1 MVEERAPKLFV
12 GIGNVLQGDDG
23 VGVRAAEIMEKLP
36 LPADVEVYECGTAL
50 PDLAR
55 LIEDREVVVVVDAID
70 ADAEPGTV
78 FRLKPEQLARQAA
91 PISLHELDLSHALDE
106 ARLLG
111 RAPKRVYVVAV
122 QVADLSRAL
131 TLSLPVEGAL
141 LRALG
146 VAVHELELPLDIL
159 DYMALAECRG
169 NRGDG
174 GRNGRMS

>member
-1 MVEERAPKLFV
+1 MVDGRAPKLFV

-23 VGVRAAEIMEKLP
+23 LGVRAAEIMEKLP
-36 LPADVEVYECGTAL
+36 LPHDVEVHECGTAL
-50 PDLAR
+50 LELAR
-55 LIEDREVVVVVDAID
+55 FLEGREVVVVVDAID
-70 ADAEPGTV
+70 AHAEPGTV
-78 FRLKPEQLARQAA
+78 FRLKPEHLERPST

-111 RAPKRVYVVAV
+111 REPEKVFIVAV
-122 QVADLSRAL
+122 QIADLSRAL

-159 DYMALAECRG
+159 DYLALAEGRG
-169 NRGDG
+169 KPGSGD
-174 GRNGRMS
+174 RNGRMS